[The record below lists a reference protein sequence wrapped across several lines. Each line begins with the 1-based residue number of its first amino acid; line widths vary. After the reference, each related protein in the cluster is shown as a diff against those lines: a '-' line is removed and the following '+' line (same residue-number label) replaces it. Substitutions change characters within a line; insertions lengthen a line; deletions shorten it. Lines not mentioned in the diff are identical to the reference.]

1 MEKLF
6 NEVWKPI
13 KGYEGLY
20 EVSNKGNV
28 RSVDEKEM
36 NELLNDEYYVREH
49 LLPKSFEISESKLEF
64 SFDMSD
70 IHWFNDFESSVEWE
84 KGDDFDSDKLEK
96 ALEDEIYKGIRCEYN
111 GFSFTVKF

>member
-1 MEKLF
+1 MIDY
-6 NEVWKPI
+6 NRI
-13 KGYEGLY
+13 A
-20 EVSNKGNV
+20 
-28 RSVDEKEM
+28 KEMARNITGMDANGM
-36 NELLNDEYYVREH
+36 NELLNDEEYCREH
-49 LLPKSFEISESKLEF
+49 LVPESFKITPAKAEF

-111 GFSFTVKF
+111 GFSFTVKL